1 MHTLASNF
9 PEEFHI
15 HAVTHILGQKNT
27 KAHQSTTI
35 HIVAELL
42 LYGSAVY
49 ILFFQ
54 CKGQRISC
62 VLLKC
67 NMRFR
72 ECTLLISVFK
82 EWQLKKIWLNL
93 WSSAGIV
100 MMNLINI
107 QYLKYTA
114 ESMKK
119 SSARTLI
126 LTVLNPKSNMPKIKF
141 CLNLIIQIY
150 QSKIPSVIQNN
161 PYYLACSSVWNNF
174 GSNFYSIVYL
184 FGLKYCL
191 RRETWVK
198 EPELLASI

>member
-1 MHTLASNF
+1 MRLWGKEHQSCIVQIYTINRRWNSVVFNKSPYSLLYVDIITWDLTLPLHQWLFNISMHTLASNF

-82 EWQLKKIWLNL
+82 EWQLKKIWFNL

-119 SSARTLI
+119 
-126 LTVLNPKSNMPKIKF
+126 K
-141 CLNLIIQIY
+141 
-150 QSKIPSVIQNN
+150 
-161 PYYLACSSVWNNF
+161 
-174 GSNFYSIVYL
+174 
-184 FGLKYCL
+184 
-191 RRETWVK
+191 
-198 EPELLASI
+198 